1 MKNQPLKFI
10 LALVVI
16 CILPACARHDHD
28 HDNITTSQKIDTPAA
43 AEKVASEALGSPV
56 KDPAIPETAIEKLDE
71 PSAPDVASNQPPVV
85 KSVAPSDNG
94 GTVWNQISN
103 YNAENPSLPGAQ
115 ETLPPEPL
123 DPPRPVAVR
132 YNRSVDVYP
141 VDAYAGSYGAE
152 VSSISGEMI
161 QQVFFPYGSAG
172 VGGIDR
178 KNLRE
183 LAQSLA
189 RNGAPY
195 KLDVVGHASK
205 PVNNVR
211 DPIQREMINFKMAQK
226 RADAVTSVLVKAGAT
241 PQWVVSTSLGDKQ
254 PNPHRDGK
262 SRDAADR
269 RAEVYLN
276 N

>member
-1 MKNQPLKFI
+1 MKNQSLKFV
-10 LALVVI
+10 LALVAI
-16 CILPACARHDHD
+16 CALPACARHGQD
-28 HDNITTSQKIDTPAA
+28 HDNITISQKVDTPAA
-43 AEKVASEALGSPV
+43 AEKVAAEALGSPV

-71 PSAPDVASNQPPVV
+71 PSAPTQPVV
-85 KSVAPSDNG
+85 KNTAPSDDG
-94 GTVWNQISN
+94 SPAWNQISN
-103 YNAENPSLPGAQ
+103 YDAEHPSLPGSQ
-115 ETLPPEPL
+115 ETLSPEPL

-141 VDAYAGSYGAE
+141 VDAYAGSYAGAG
-152 VSSISGEMI
+152 ISPINGEMI
-161 QQVFFPYGSAG
+161 QQVFFPYGSAS

-189 RNGAPY
+189 RNGEPY

-205 PVNNVR
+205 PVNNVK

-226 RADAVTSVLVKAGAT
+226 RADAVTGVLIKAGAI
-241 PQWVVSTSLGDKQ
+241 PDWVVSTSLGDKQ
-254 PNPHRDGK
+254 PNPRRDGK